1 MYATVCTVSPTPM
14 PSSKTGQ
21 VTPSWNMA
29 NSPEIIMTQEQLTKF
44 LTLSENIQE
53 SIQIAGELWE
63 LSDFEV
69 TALCGIVADAFAEKG
84 ITMEALI

>member
-1 MYATVCTVSPTPM
+1 MVIHASLRGLNDRSNAFYCIGNHFHRST
-14 PSSKTGQ
+14 KT
-21 VTPSWNMA
+21 
-29 NSPEIIMTQEQLTKF
+29 MTQEQLTKF

-69 TALCGIVADAFAEKG
+69 TALCGIVSDAFESQG
-84 ITMEALI
+84 ITMGELI

>member
-1 MYATVCTVSPTPM
+1 
-14 PSSKTGQ
+14 
-21 VTPSWNMA
+21 MA
-29 NSPEIIMTQEQLTKF
+29 NSPEIIMTQEQLKF

-69 TALCGIVADAFAEKG
+69 TALCGIVSDAFAEKG